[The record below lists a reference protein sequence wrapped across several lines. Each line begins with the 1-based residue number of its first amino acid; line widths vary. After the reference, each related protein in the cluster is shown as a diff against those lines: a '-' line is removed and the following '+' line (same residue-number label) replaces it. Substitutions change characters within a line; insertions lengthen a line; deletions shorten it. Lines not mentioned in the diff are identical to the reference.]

1 MNCVAAFLAHVRAT
15 PRRPALWVDG
25 ELVTFGELASL
36 AARAQALCRRHGLR
50 AGDAVMILDGLG
62 ARLYAFVIAVL
73 GLGGT
78 VVLVEPSMPVAAVAH
93 AVTAVRPHL
102 FVGGWLARLWGA
114 RVGAIRDIAHWVHPA
129 RLHLEFGGRPTVESV
144 DEGTPGTITFTTGTT
159 GLPKGVVRTHGS
171 LVAQVRVL
179 NRAFDSADD
188 VAPDLCVF
196 PAFAML
202 NLASGRPSVLVAR
215 PFDRRALAAVDALPP
230 DLRPRSVA
238 CGPAVLR
245 QLLDATRALALGS
258 VHVGGAPMDWTL
270 LRDVY
275 ARWPTATVK
284 HVYGSTEAEPVALA
298 DGRAALDRTRARGL
312 WQVLYLGR
320 PAPEV
325 EVAIDADGVWV
336 HGPHVAPSY
345 LGAGKRAR
353 ALRRA
358 DAAGRLWHGMGDRA
372 RDDDGLWYGG
382 RTAQPA
388 EDFALEQE
396 RIYPFVGHSNCFVH
410 RTADGRRILVGEA
423 VAAHA
428 AALRARCPE
437 LAEVVEAPLVRDR
450 RHRARIDRV
459 GSVPRRPWS
468 RSYR

>member
-1 MNCVAAFLAHVRAT
+1 MNCVDAFLVHVRAA

-25 ELVTFGELASL
+25 TLTSFGELATL
-36 AARAQALCRRHGLR
+36 VARAQRLCRRHGLR
-50 AGDAVMILDGLG
+50 PGDAVLILDGLG
-62 ARLYAFVIAVL
+62 PRLYAFVIAVMA
-73 GLGGT
+73 LGGT
-78 VVLVEPSMPVAAVAH
+78 AVLIEPTMPVEAVAR

-102 FVGGWLARLWGA
+102 FVGGWLARLWGV

-129 RLHLEFGGRPTVESV
+129 ALRLEFGGRPHLEAV

-171 LVAQVRVL
+171 LVSQVRIL
-179 NRAFDSADD
+179 NCAFESEHDEN
-188 VAPDLCVF
+188 PDLCVF
-196 PAFAML
+196 PAFALL
-202 NLASGRPSVLVAR
+202 NLASGRPSVLVPR
-215 PFDRRALAAVDALPP
+215 PFDHRAFAAVDALPTG
-230 DLRPRSVA
+230 LRPRSAA

-245 QLLDATRALALGS
+245 HLLDQTHALDLAS

-270 LRDVY
+270 LRDTY
-275 ARWPTATVK
+275 ERWPAAAVR
-284 HVYGSTEAEPVALA
+284 HVYGSTEAEPVALC
-298 DGRAALDRTRARGL
+298 DGHEALDRSRERGL

-325 EVAIDADGVWV
+325 EIQNHADGLWV
-336 HGPHVAPSY
+336 SGPHVAPSY
-345 LGAGKRAR
+345 LGVGPTTRT
-353 ALRRA
+353 LRRE
-358 DAAGRLWHGMGDRA
+358 DSAGRLWHGMGDRV
-372 RDDDGLWYGG
+372 RDEDGLWYGG

-396 RIYPFVGHSNCFVH
+396 RIYPYLRHGNCFVH
-410 RTADGRRILVGEA
+410 RTADGTRFLVGEG

-437 LAEVVEAPLVRDR
+437 LAGVVEAPLKHDR

-459 GSVPRRPWS
+459 QSVPRRTWS
-468 RSYR
+468 RIDR